1 MPVIKVCTVQQY
13 TIILEVQL
21 ISVEARGPILS
32 IFFDYY
38 LLITNSLF
46 GIEKLW

>member
-1 MPVIKVCTVQQY
+1 MQIYLVAAALPT
-13 TIILEVQL
+13 
-21 ISVEARGPILS
+21 ARGEADICRFEGTILS
-32 IFFDYY
+32 IFVSKF